1 MKLYIHPGSP
11 NSRRARIA
19 ARLAGAQVEEVIVDV
34 PAGDNR
40 TREYLALNPMGKVP
54 TLATKGESDGERVV
68 LESYAIGVELALGT
82 PLFPKGEEAQVLRW
96 QFFDACHFAPP
107 LGTLTFQNLFAPEPD
122 AEAVARAIEDWKRYA
137 AVVETALEG
146 KTWLVGDQ
154 GPTLADVALFASLT
168 YADVTGVPLAD
179 FPNLARWRAAL
190 EDRPEVAATK
200 PPLPG

>member
-1 MKLYIHPGSP
+1 MKLYFHPGSP

-19 ARLAGAQVEEVIVDV
+19 ARLAAVDVEEVMVDV

-54 TLATKGESDGERVV
+54 TLVTGDERVV
-68 LESYAIGVELALGT
+68 LESYAIGVELARGT
-82 PLFPKGEEAQVLRW
+82 PLFPAGRESEVLRW

-107 LGTLTFQNLFAPEPD
+107 LGTLTFQNLFAPQPD
-122 AEAVARAIEDWKRYA
+122 AAAVAKAIEEWKRYA

-146 KTWLVGDQ
+146 GPWLATGE
-154 GPTLADVALFASLT
+154 GPTLADVALLASLT
-168 YADVTGVPLAD
+168 YADVTGVPLTD

-190 EDRPEVAATK
+190 EDRPAVSATK